1 MKAVGFNQP
10 RAIEDVH
17 ALEDIQL
24 EQPKPGPRDLLVAV
38 EAVSVNPVD
47 TKVRQRPLA
56 EKGHK
61 VLGYDAA
68 GRVEAVGAEVRDFLP
83 GDRVWYAGAMQR
95 QGSNAQYQCVDERLV
110 AKMPE
115 GTGMQEAAALPLT
128 VLTAWE
134 SLTDQLGLTPENAA
148 GKTLLMV
155 GGAGGVGSIA

>member
-68 GRVEAVGAEVRDFLP
+68 GRVEAVGA
-83 GDRVWYAGAMQR
+83 
-95 QGSNAQYQCVDERLV
+95 
-110 AKMPE
+110 
-115 GTGMQEAAALPLT
+115 
-128 VLTAWE
+128 
-134 SLTDQLGLTPENAA
+134 
-148 GKTLLMV
+148 
-155 GGAGGVGSIA
+155 